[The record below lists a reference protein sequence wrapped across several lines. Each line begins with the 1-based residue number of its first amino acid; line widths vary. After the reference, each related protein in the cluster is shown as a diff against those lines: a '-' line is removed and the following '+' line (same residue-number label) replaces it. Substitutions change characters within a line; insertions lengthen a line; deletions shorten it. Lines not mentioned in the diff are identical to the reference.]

1 MDMVNDGKD
10 IRLDT
15 PQAVKE
21 ALASGKDLYNPET
34 GEFWWEYNYTGSIAN
49 TYVHLDDPNLL
60 AVIDN
65 PDFDL
70 FEDIV
75 GGLSYT
81 GYITDSIET
90 IIEHGEENAPLIDP
104 RDEMFAQIASEDGWV
119 IATPENVR
127 KAVQSH
133 MTENGADAPGKENG
147 MDKAAE
153 IAAWKEKH
161 VPIDRNA
168 MSDVDDTTV
177 SISSSLHEMQTP
189 SDDGSDAHGD
199 GHAIL
204 RESVQTTSHGR
215 VVSNAVHERP
225 VFIHGESARARAAAA
240 VLAANMDAEKEEK
253 HRDTDR

>member
-1 MDMVNDGKD
+1 MSARSD
-10 IRLDT
+10 
-15 PQAVKE
+15 VKME
-21 ALASGKDLYNPET
+21 L
-34 GEFWWEYNYTGSIAN
+34 
-49 TYVHLDDPNLL
+49 
-60 AVIDN
+60 
-65 PDFDL
+65 
-70 FEDIV
+70 
-75 GGLSYT
+75 
-81 GYITDSIET
+81 
-90 IIEHGEENAPLIDP
+90 
-104 RDEMFAQIASEDGWV
+104 
-119 IATPENVR
+119 
-127 KAVQSH
+127 
-133 MTENGADAPGKENG
+133 
-147 MDKAAE
+147 
-153 IAAWKEKH
+153 
-161 VPIDRNA
+161 DRNA